1 MDLKGL
7 QVKKRDGSIEPY
19 QPNKLVRVAMAA
31 GLTHRQ
37 ALTLGTHIYDWALK
51 QSQLISS
58 SAIRDQMISE
68 LKAAHPPA
76 ANLYLWYDSTK
87 HPPK

>member
-1 MDLKGL
+1 MDLKDL
-7 QVKKRDGSIEPY
+7 KVKKRDGSIEPY
-19 QPNKLVRVAMAA
+19 QPDKLVRVTMAA

-37 ALTLGTHIYDWALK
+37 ALALGTHIYDWALK
-51 QSQLISS
+51 EHQPIASS
-58 SAIRDQMISE
+58 TIRDQMISE

-76 ANLYLWYDSTK
+76 ANLYLWYESTK